1 MNKAIYISIVLLTI
15 LAISG
20 GIFVFLR
27 PTTTSTSSGGFF
39 GFGSTAVNVQNSTDG
54 DTNVPQVGVSTLQ
67 NVFKI
72 AEGPVA
78 GAVFTQTF
86 NPTTT
91 LARYTKADNGHV
103 LELPLGVSGAVARA
117 VSNVTIP
124 GIVSSVWTTGGTSTV
139 MQYVDSG
146 VLKSVYVAFEA
157 ATSSSATA
165 STTNPSRIRFLPN
178 GIVSLALSPADNKVA
193 YLLKNSNGGVD
204 GYVSNLDGTGIK
216 NLFSIPLSQVILSWP
231 SPTTLLVQTK
241 GSFGVPG
248 ITYSISA
255 TTGVLS
261 PLLYAPGLSVSANKT
276 FTKVVYQTSSD
287 NNATTYAHDIATGQD
302 APLANNPLPEKCV
315 WSTVFVTDAY
325 CAMPLDTIGPTYL
338 DLWHQGFVRTADAI
352 INLDTNTGIG
362 SVVTIPGE
370 GGANSTIE
378 QLILSP
384 DGKYLMFI
392 TRGDQSLW
400 GVRLQ

>member
-1 MNKAIYISIVLLTI
+1 MNKIFLYIISGLVVLLI
-15 LAISG
+15 AAG
-20 GIFVFLR
+20 GAFFLFQPST
-27 PTTTSTSSGGFF
+27 PTQTSTGGFF
-39 GFGSTAVNVQNSTDG
+39 GFGSTAINVQNTTEG
-54 DTNVPQVGVSTLQ
+54 EVNTPQVGVSTLQ
-67 NVFKI
+67 SVFKI
-72 AEGPVA
+72 ADGPVA

-103 LELPLGVSGAVARA
+103 LELPIGVSGAVARA

-124 GIVSSVWTTGGTSTV
+124 GITTSLWTTGGTSTV

-146 VLKSVYVAFEA
+146 VLKSVYVAFEP
-157 ATSSSATA
+157 TSSTTA

-178 GIVSLALSPADNKVA
+178 GIVSLAVSPGDNKVA

-216 NLFSIPLSQVILSWP
+216 NLFSIPLSQVVLSWP
-231 SPTTLLVQTK
+231 SQTTLLVQTK

-248 ITYSISA
+248 ITYSINA

-261 PLLYAPGLSVSANKT
+261 PLLYAPGLTATANKN
-276 FTKVVYQTSSD
+276 FSKIVYQTSS
-287 NNATTYAHDIATGQD
+287 NNAAVTYSHDITTGKD
-302 APLANNPLPEKCV
+302 APLVNNPLPEKCT
-315 WSTVFVTDAY
+315 WSTAQVTNLY
-325 CAMPLDTIGPTYL
+325 CAFPSSVAAPNYL
-338 DLWHQGFVRTADAI
+338 DLWHQGLMRAADSI
-352 INLDTNTGIG
+352 VNIDTNTGVG
-362 SVVTIPGE
+362 TVVTLPGD

-400 GVRLQ
+400 GVRL